1 MYSQSVNSI
10 VFAAM
15 EIIENVIGSRLNKSS
30 SYDNNKLSICC
41 DDTLTQME
49 EGRSKDGFYVVM
61 RVRKSFSQNI
71 FK

>member
-30 SYDNNKLSICC
+30 YDNNNVSICC
-41 DDTLTQME
+41 DDTLIQME
-49 EGRSKDGFYVVM
+49 EGRTKEGFYVVM
-61 RVRKSFSQNI
+61 RVRKTFSQNI

>member
-15 EIIENVIGSRLNKSS
+15 EIIETVIGSKFNKS
-30 SYDNNKLSICC
+30 SYDNKNLTICC
-41 DDTLTQME
+41 DDTLTKME
-49 EGRSKDGFYVVM
+49 EGRTKEGFYVVM
-61 RVRKSFSQNI
+61 RVRKSFEDII